1 MTMQFLFLYV
11 LLMVGF
17 NISKAFNMTV
27 TQILQLVG
35 VTRNDYWQLTTSYG
49 VPYNVQIIVDREAI
63 ERNAQ
68 RLGTAKEDI
77 LDLSAFNVTV
87 MLMAILPT
95 PR

>member
-1 MTMQFLFLYV
+1 
-11 LLMVGF
+11 
-17 NISKAFNMTV
+17 MTV

-35 VTRNDYWQLTTSYG
+35 VNRKDYWQLTTSYG
-49 VPYNVQIIVDREAI
+49 VHYNVQSMVDRETI

-87 MLMAILPT
+87 MLLAIIPT
-95 PR
+95 QGNHSF